1 MNNPVV
7 GDGKVDAE
15 VKSTLK
21 SKAVEWLH
29 LNDDHPLLPV
39 SFLKFIPISILL
51 NLFAVFLLVVIGFG
65 TLSSAFQTNVPLN
78 GLIITI
84 MCIGVGMSVIS
95 NLRLW
100 SVGLFLHRL
109 EAISLQFRIR
119 DTEIDAIQA
128 ELKKKA
134 MVVDCKNFQNLLD
147 NLRNT
152 GSLNVNDNDARM
164 IKSKLGARIG
174 RARGKVT
181 FLGGLLVM
189 LGLLGT
195 FLGLLSTIDSVG
207 IAMAGMANID
217 MGSADG
223 MSNFISDLAAPL
235 QGMGLAFSSSLFG
248 LSGSLLVGTIQYFSS
263 GAQDYFIENFSRWLD
278 EQIPD
283 MSQARKA
290 SGQKAN
296 SPPVEDAELK
306 AWIVG
311 FIQTSQNAQRELA
324 DVVDAILVSADASW
338 RSIENTER
346 VLEQQVSL
354 VHALTSL
361 NTGVQSMIE
370 HQQQLDSVL
379 TTEFAESLIGNQKAI
394 KEHMGSIDG
403 HFGTFTGAQTQ
414 VVASL
419 DRLSQTLKDEI
430 PRHVLQTS
438 DRLTKALGRMNDKV
452 ARLSRQDINHV
463 QDLSDQ
469 IRRIEKLVVTS
480 EKRGAQ
486 RDQLAHNDLQSQFRR
501 ESDLLKKIIGDN
513 ISTSVNKDIIP
524 FIAKEQR
531 ELQKIAKLIDREY
544 SRRKDD
550 KQDPNRDAA

>member
-1 MNNPVV
+1 MNNPL
-7 GDGKVDAE
+7 VDDDNVEVE
-15 VKSTLK
+15 VKPTIK
-21 SKAVEWLH
+21 SKIVDWLH
-29 LNDDHPLLPV
+29 LNDNHPMLPL
-39 SFLKFIPISILL
+39 SFIKYIPVSILL
-51 NLFAVFLLVVIGFG
+51 NLFAVLLLVVIGFS
-65 TLSSAFQTNVPLN
+65 TLSAAFQTNVPLN

-84 MCIGVGMSVIS
+84 MSIGVGMSIAS

-100 SVGLFLHRL
+100 SVGLFLSRL
-109 EAISLQFRIR
+109 EAVSLQFRIR
-119 DTEIDAIQA
+119 DSEIDAIQTD
-128 ELKKKA
+128 LKKKA
-134 MVVDCKNFQNLLD
+134 SILDCKNFQNLLD
-147 NLRNT
+147 NLQNT
-152 GSLNVNDNDARM
+152 GSLNVTDTDARM

-174 RARGKVT
+174 RGRGKVT

-195 FLGLLSTIDSVG
+195 FLGLLATIDSVG

-223 MSNFISDLAAPL
+223 MSGFISDLAAPL

-263 GAQDYFIENFSRWLD
+263 GAQDTFIENFSRWLD

-283 MSQARKA
+283 MNQARKA
-290 SGQKAN
+290 SGQKPN

-338 RSIENTER
+338 RSIENTEN
-346 VLEQQVSL
+346 VLAQQASL
-354 VHALTSL
+354 VQSLTSL
-361 NTGVQSMIE
+361 NTGVESMIE
-370 HQQQLDSVL
+370 HQTRLDSVL

-394 KEHMGSIDG
+394 NEHMGSIDS
-403 HFGTFTGAQTQ
+403 HFGTFTQSHTQ
-414 VVASL
+414 VVRSL
-419 DRLSQTLKDEI
+419 DGLSQTLKDEI

-452 ARLSRQDINHV
+452 ARLSRQDIDHV
-463 QDLSDQ
+463 QELADQ
-469 IRRIEKLVVTS
+469 IKRIEKLVVGS
-480 EKRGAQ
+480 EKRSAQ
-486 RDQLAHNDLQSQFRR
+486 RDQRSHNDLQSQFRR
-501 ESDLLKKIIGDN
+501 ESDMLKKTIGEN
-513 ISTSVNKDIIP
+513 ISSSVNKDIIP

-531 ELQKIAKLIDREY
+531 ELQKIAKLIDKEY

-550 KQDPNRDAA
+550 KQDPDRDVA

>member
-1 MNNPVV
+1 MNNPAVEE
-7 GDGKVDAE
+7 DNVDAE
-15 VKSTLK
+15 VKVSLR
-21 SKAVEWLH
+21 SKVEAWLH
-29 LNDDHPLLPV
+29 LHDDHPMLPV
-39 SFLKFIPISILL
+39 SFIKFTPISTLL
-51 NLFAVFLLVVIGFG
+51 NLFAVVLLVVIGFG
-65 TLSSAFQTNVPLN
+65 TLSSAFMTNVPLN

-84 MCIGVGMSVIS
+84 MSIGVGMSIAA

-100 SVGLFLHRL
+100 SVGLFLRRL
-109 EAISLQFRIR
+109 ENISLQFRIR
-119 DTEIDAIQA
+119 DSEIDAIQA
-128 ELKKKA
+128 DLKKKA
-134 MVVDCKNFQNLLD
+134 VILDCKNFQNLLD
-147 NLRNT
+147 NLQNT
-152 GSLNVNDNDARM
+152 GSLNVTDTDARM

-174 RARGKVT
+174 RGRGKVT

-217 MGSADG
+217 MGSEGG
-223 MSNFISDLAAPL
+223 MSGFISDLAAPL

-248 LSGSLLVGTIQYFSS
+248 LSGSLLVGTIQYFSN
-263 GAQDYFIENFSRWLD
+263 GAQDAFIENFSRWLD

-283 MSQARKA
+283 MNQARKA
-290 SGQKAN
+290 SGQKPN

-324 DVVDAILVSADASW
+324 DVVDAILISADASW
-338 RSIENTER
+338 RSIENTEN
-346 VLEQQVSL
+346 VLEQQASL
-354 VHALTSL
+354 VQSLTSL
-361 NTGVQSMIE
+361 NTGVESMIE
-370 HQQQLDSVL
+370 HQQRLDSVL
-379 TTEFAESLIGNQKAI
+379 TTEFAEALIGNQKAI
-394 KEHMGSIDG
+394 TEHMGSIDS
-403 HFGTFTGAQTQ
+403 HFGTFTRSHTE
-414 VVASL
+414 VVTSL
-419 DRLSQTLKDEI
+419 DGLSKTLKDEI

-452 ARLSRQDINHV
+452 ARLSRQDVDHV

-469 IRRIEKLVVTS
+469 IKRIEKLVVVS

-486 RDQLAHNDLQSQFRR
+486 RDQRAHNDLQSQFRR
-501 ESDLLKKIIGDN
+501 ESDMLKKTIGDN

-531 ELQKIAKLIDREY
+531 ELQKIAKLIDKEY

-550 KQDPNRDAA
+550 KQDPDRDVA

>member
-1 MNNPVV
+1 MNNPAVEEDG
-7 GDGKVDAE
+7 GDIE
-15 VKSTLK
+15 VKRALK
-21 SKAVEWLH
+21 SKIVDWLH
-29 LNDDHPLLPV
+29 LKDDHPLLPV
-39 SFLKFIPISILL
+39 SFLKFTPYSTLL
-51 NLFAVFLLVVIGFG
+51 NLFAVFLLVAIGYK
-65 TLSSAFQTNVPLN
+65 TLSAAFMTNVPLN

-84 MCIGVGMSVIS
+84 MCIGVGMSIAA

-100 SVGLFLHRL
+100 SVGLFLRRL
-109 EAISLQFRIR
+109 EAVSLQFRIR
-119 DTEIDAIQA
+119 DSEIDGIQA
-128 ELKKKA
+128 DLKKKA
-134 MVVDCKNFQNLLD
+134 IILDCKNFQNLLD
-147 NLRNT
+147 NLQNT
-152 GSLNVNDNDARM
+152 GSLNVSDNDARM

-174 RARGKVT
+174 RGRGKVT

-223 MSNFISDLAAPL
+223 MSGFISDLAAPL

-263 GAQDYFIENFSRWLD
+263 GAQDTFIESFSRWLD

-283 MSQARKA
+283 KGQARKA
-290 SGQKAN
+290 AGQKSD

-324 DVVDAILVSADASW
+324 DVVDAILVSSDASW
-338 RSIENTER
+338 RAIENTEI
-346 VLEQQVSL
+346 VLEQQGSL
-354 VHALTSL
+354 VQSLTSL
-361 NTGVQSMIE
+361 NTGVETMIA
-370 HQQQLDSVL
+370 HQQRLDTVL
-379 TTEFAESLIGNQKAI
+379 TTEFAESLISNQKAI
-394 KEHMGSIDG
+394 GEHMGSIDN
-403 HFGTFTGAQTQ
+403 HFGRFTRSHTQ
-414 VVASL
+414 VASSL
-419 DRLSQTLKDEI
+419 DSLSQTLKDEI

-452 ARLSRQDINHV
+452 ARLSRQDVDHV
-463 QDLSDQ
+463 QELSDQ
-469 IRRIEKLVVTS
+469 IKRIEKLVVIS

-486 RDQLAHNDLQSQFRR
+486 RDQRAHNDLQSQFRR
-501 ESDLLKKIIGDN
+501 ESDMLKKTIGDN
-513 ISTSVNKDIIP
+513 ISSSVNKDIIP

-531 ELQKIAKLIDREY
+531 ELQKIAKLIDKEY

-550 KQDPNRDAA
+550 EQGPDRDAA